1 MYWAQVWK
9 RMHELT
15 GKDVEKRAVMEFISH
30 FEAQMDLVIKKS
42 AEELEKRNGFSG
54 IQGLKPRQR
63 IGRAC
68 VREAIKTIYS
78 GAHSPLPARAGGKKQ
93 KETECNKHPQENT
106 EVT

>member
-1 MYWAQVWK
+1 
-9 RMHELT
+9 MHELT
-15 GKDVEKRAVMEFISH
+15 GRDVEKRAVMEFITH

-42 AEELEKRNGFSG
+42 AEELEKRNGFHEV
-54 IQGLKPRQR
+54 QGLKRKQR

-78 GAHSPLPARAGGKKQ
+78 GAHSPVSKRTGGNPEKKV
-93 KETECNKHPQENT
+93 EDIKHPQENT